1 MHSRLLAT
9 MVMALFAAAA
19 LARTTPHL
27 TVLSERDYS
36 AGGSRQFLVHSNLVS
51 CDFVVVV
58 SATPIFGSWVS
69 ADLKSAG
76 SKQPGRKLP
85 AIYALDGGYGIAGS
99 LAQMMTGVGTMSP
112 AYVVSVGYAE

>member
-1 MHSRLLAT
+1 MHSRLLTT

-36 AGGSRQFLVHSNLVS
+36 AGGSRQFLVHSNLVGR
-51 CDFVVVV
+51 DFVVVV
-58 SATPIFGSWVS
+58 SAPPIFGSWVS

-76 SKQPGRKLP
+76 SNPPSMRST
-85 AIYALDGGYGIAGS
+85 AVMALRAH
-99 LAQMMTGVGTMSP
+99 LRR
-112 AYVVSVGYAE
+112 